1 MKHFSLLNLFLVFAL
16 LLGALP
22 AQAQGKRIST
32 IRVIIAGPACSETS
46 PLNSSDFPKF
56 DIYFSNSPE
65 LLNDSI
71 YVAKALDWSREPQL
85 SNGKIGK
92 YQLRYNT
99 PKRGYYRNDE
109 NDDYGVWAYDFMVSV
124 SGSIR
129 DLNLN
134 FGDRLYYRF
143 YSPQFIN
150 PIKGSVVL
158 EDTEDSYPTV
168 RIDDLLRCKC
178 VKFTPPV
185 DLDGKAI
192 DAFFAPNRN
201 TAISDWLRSSVN
213 IVEFSQYSN
222 SNGYLLFAQP
232 GTKIEYAIEPQ
243 GRPELAMR
251 TGDFIVGNSE
261 IQTIETDYRNAVKC
275 HLYVN
280 DSKGKRCNVT
290 NAQSIGT
297 FYYELYPGTCFR
309 GYGCFN
315 RNVGKPG
322 DLDNG
327 TICMYAF
334 PGKLGY
340 QLWYPTV
347 ETDDPDFVMP
357 YNTSTNYLMAKLYVA
372 ENVKEQNLV
381 MGESKPL
388 KVTTTLKNAAK
399 YVGQITPTFRALYL
413 SPYSYNTDPTFY
425 ETVTNRLV
433 ESKTVGND
441 LVLTSLVNNVEGK
454 AVQKVDLNFK
464 YPQYYNEQKNDTIAT
479 ALACHGVNIDSHTT
493 ELQLT
498 EKNFAYNINNN
509 PLDFDKIATIRF
521 IVPCRYFKYGDS
533 LFVTNNKGLDI
544 AIQHREYCPNSSS
557 NRKLVKADTI
567 FCLLPGLEDSYAWFA
582 KKRNAS
588 RPTNEAII
596 PIEFDNNRYA
606 EIYPNLPGFSIK
618 RMWDID
624 GVQLV
629 FADNRQREFI
639 YQREFVLTV
648 APTCEGGTLH
658 NEAYFVKNTYPIE
671 EGKND
676 YEIKYRQVK
685 FNTAQ
690 PDSVSCWPGFSS
702 IYRTRLTYGVC
713 QNYYISTDTHLW
725 LAIGYP
731 SKIIYDYNVQP
742 SENDIMVYPNFNKMF
757 KVNFVY
763 NGKPLPNGK
772 ALEKDFEISY
782 KYKDE
787 KESPSVYCE
796 LSDFFYKSVPLP
808 SGQYTMSGEIG
819 VTYQDSAT
827 GDKKTIS
834 IPLNNFKFEVKDAP
848 LTVELNPVANAIDNV
863 NASPSNVTVMRRY
876 TMDGRSI
883 TMPQRGVNLLKMSD
897 GTIRKV
903 IVK

>member
-22 AQAQGKRIST
+22 AQAQVSGKPILS

-46 PLNSSDFPKF
+46 PLRQSNFPGF
-56 DIYFSNSPE
+56 DVYFSNSPE
-65 LLNDSI
+65 LLNDST
-71 YVAKALDWSREPQL
+71 YVAKALDWSSEPQL
-85 SNGKIGK
+85 SNGQIVK
-92 YQLRYNT
+92 YRASF
-99 PKRGYYRNDE
+99 PRSGYYRNDE
-109 NDDYGVWAYDFMVSV
+109 NNDYGVWAYYLTL
-124 SGSIR
+124 SIR
-129 DLNLN
+129 NLNLN
-134 FGDRLYYRF
+134 IGDRLYYRF

-158 EDTEDSYPTV
+158 EDTEDSRPIV
-168 RIDDLLRCKC
+168 RIDDLLRCKS

-185 DLDGKAI
+185 DLEGKAI
-192 DAFFAPNRN
+192 DAFFVPNRN
-201 TAISDWLRSSVN
+201 TAISDWLRRSVN

-232 GTKIEYAIEPQ
+232 GTKIEYAIEPK

-290 NAQSIGT
+290 NAQSIGS

-340 QLWYPTV
+340 QLFYPTV
-347 ETDDPDFVMP
+347 ETDDPNFVMP

-433 ESKTVGND
+433 ESKAVGND

-454 AVQKVDLNFK
+454 AAQKVDLSFE
-464 YPQYYNEQKNDTIAT
+464 YPKIYNSKNDTIAT
-479 ALACHGVNIDSHTT
+479 TLACHGVNIDRHAT

-498 EKNFAYNINNN
+498 EKNFAYDLNNN
-509 PLDFDKIATIRF
+509 PLDFDKIAKIRF
-521 IVPCRYFKYGDS
+521 IVPCRYFKNGDS

-544 AIQHREYCPNSSS
+544 AIQHRKYCGNYYTGIHTQ
-557 NRKLVKADTI
+557 LVNADTI
-567 FCLLPGLEDSYAWFA
+567 VCLLPGLEDSYAWFA
-582 KKRNAS
+582 KAQNAS
-588 RPTNEAII
+588 RPTNEATI
-596 PIEFDNNRYA
+596 PIAFDNNRNA

-624 GVQLV
+624 GVQLA
-629 FADNRQREFI
+629 FADNSLNEFI
-639 YQREFVLTV
+639 YNRACILTV
-648 APTCEGGTLH
+648 APTCEGGS
-658 NEAYFVKNTYPIE
+658 EEKQAYFVNNTYSIE

-676 YEIKYRQVK
+676 YEIKYRQLK

-690 PDSVSCWPGFSS
+690 PDSVYCLPGSYALLS
-702 IYRTRLTYGVC
+702 TQLTYGEC
-713 QNYYISTDTHLW
+713 QKYYISTDSHLW
-725 LAIGYP
+725 VGVGYP
-731 SKIIYDYNVQP
+731 SKVIYDYNVQP

-787 KESPSVYCE
+787 KESPSVYCD

-819 VTYQDSAT
+819 VTYQDSTT
-827 GDKKTIS
+827 GDKKTIN

-848 LTVELNPVANAIDNV
+848 VTVELNPVANAIDNV
-863 NASPSNVTVMRRY
+863 NASPSNVTVVRRY

-883 TMPQRGVNLLKMSD
+883 TMPQRGVNLLQMSD

>member
-22 AQAQGKRIST
+22 AQAQVSGKPIYS
-32 IRVIIAGPACSETS
+32 IHVIIAGPACSETS
-46 PLNSSDFPKF
+46 PLNSSDFPRPN
-56 DIYFSNSPE
+56 IYFSNSPE

-71 YVAKALDWSREPQL
+71 YVANALDWSSEPQL
-85 SNGKIGK
+85 SNGKVVK
-92 YQLRYNT
+92 CQLWNSPR
-99 PKRGYYRNDE
+99 PGYYRNDE
-109 NDDYGVWAYDFMVSV
+109 NDDYGVWAYDFWP
-124 SGSIR
+124 SIR
-129 DLNLN
+129 DLRLTE
-134 FGDRLYYRF
+134 GDRLYYRF
-143 YSPQFIN
+143 YSPQFIK

-158 EDTEDSYPTV
+158 IEDTEDSYSTV

-201 TAISDWLRSSVN
+201 TAISDWLRRSVN

-290 NAQSIGT
+290 NAQSIGS

-399 YVGQITPTFRALYL
+399 YVGQITPSFRALYL
-413 SPYSYNTDPTFY
+413 WPYSSNTDPTVY
-425 ETVTNRLV
+425 ERVTNRLV
-433 ESKTVGND
+433 ESKAVGND

-454 AVQKVDLNFK
+454 AAQKVDLSFE
-464 YPQYYNEQKNDTIAT
+464 YPKIYNSKNDTVAT
-479 ALACHGVNIDSHTT
+479 TLACHGVNIDSHAT

-498 EKNFAYNINNN
+498 EKNFAY
-509 PLDFDKIATIRF
+509 D
-521 IVPCRYFKYGDS
+521 
-533 LFVTNNKGLDI
+533 
-544 AIQHREYCPNSSS
+544 
-557 NRKLVKADTI
+557 
-567 FCLLPGLEDSYAWFA
+567 
-582 KKRNAS
+582 
-588 RPTNEAII
+588 
-596 PIEFDNNRYA
+596 
-606 EIYPNLPGFSIK
+606 
-618 RMWDID
+618 
-624 GVQLV
+624 
-629 FADNRQREFI
+629 
-639 YQREFVLTV
+639 LT
-648 APTCEGGTLH
+648 
-658 NEAYFVKNTYPIE
+658 
-671 EGKND
+671 
-676 YEIKYRQVK
+676 QVSH
-685 FNTAQ
+685 
-690 PDSVSCWPGFSS
+690 P
-702 IYRTRLTYGVC
+702 
-713 QNYYISTDTHLW
+713 
-725 LAIGYP
+725 
-731 SKIIYDYNVQP
+731 
-742 SENDIMVYPNFNKMF
+742 
-757 KVNFVY
+757 
-763 NGKPLPNGK
+763 
-772 ALEKDFEISY
+772 
-782 KYKDE
+782 
-787 KESPSVYCE
+787 
-796 LSDFFYKSVPLP
+796 
-808 SGQYTMSGEIG
+808 
-819 VTYQDSAT
+819 
-827 GDKKTIS
+827 
-834 IPLNNFKFEVKDAP
+834 
-848 LTVELNPVANAIDNV
+848 
-863 NASPSNVTVMRRY
+863 
-876 TMDGRSI
+876 
-883 TMPQRGVNLLKMSD
+883 
-897 GTIRKV
+897 
-903 IVK
+903 

>member
-22 AQAQGKRIST
+22 AQAQGKSFRGT
-32 IRVIIAGPACSETS
+32 IRVIIAGPAYSETS
-46 PLNSSDFPKF
+46 PLYSSDFPKPN
-56 DIYFSNSPE
+56 IYFSNSPE

-71 YVAKALDWSREPQL
+71 YVAKALNWSCDPQL
-85 SNGKIGK
+85 SNGKVVK
-92 YQLRYNT
+92 CQLWNSPR
-99 PKRGYYRNDE
+99 PGYYRNDE
-109 NDDYGVWAYDFMVSV
+109 NDDYGVWAYDFRP
-124 SGSIR
+124 SIR

-134 FGDRLYYRF
+134 IGDRLYYRF

-201 TAISDWLRSSVN
+201 TAISDWLRRSVN

-232 GTKIEYAIEPQ
+232 GTKIEYAIEPKD
-243 GRPELAMR
+243 RPELAMR

-290 NAQSIGT
+290 NAQSIGS

-357 YNTSTNYLMAKLYVA
+357 YNTSTNYLMTKLYVA

-413 SPYSYNTDPTFY
+413 WPYSGNTDPTFY

-464 YPQYYNEQKNDTIAT
+464 YPQYYNEQKNDTVAT
-479 ALACHGVNIDSHTT
+479 ALACHGVNIDSHAT

-498 EKNFAYNINNN
+498 EKNFAYDLNNN
-509 PLDFDKIATIRF
+509 PLDFDKIAKIRF
-521 IVPCRYFKYGDS
+521 IVPCRYFKNGDS

-544 AIQHREYCPNSSS
+544 AIQHRKYCGNYSTGIHTQ
-557 NRKLVKADTI
+557 LVNADTI
-567 FCLLPGLEDSYAWFA
+567 VCLLPGLEDSYAWFA
-582 KKRNAS
+582 KAQNAS
-588 RPTNEAII
+588 RPTNEATI
-596 PIEFDNNRYA
+596 PIAFDNNRNA

-624 GVQLV
+624 GVQLA
-629 FADNRQREFI
+629 FADNSLEGFI

-702 IYRTRLTYGVC
+702 IYSTRLTYGVC

-731 SKIIYDYNVQP
+731 SKVIYDYNVQP

-819 VTYQDSAT
+819 VTYQDSTT
-827 GDKKTIS
+827 GDKKTIN
-834 IPLNNFKFEVKDAP
+834 IPLNNFKFEVKEAP

-863 NASPSNVTVMRRY
+863 NASPSNATVVRRY

-883 TMPQRGVNLLKMSD
+883 SMPQRGVNLLKMSD
-897 GTIRKV
+897 GIIRKV

>member
-22 AQAQGKRIST
+22 AQAQGKFFGT

-46 PLNSSDFPKF
+46 PLKSSDFPEF
-56 DIYFSNSPE
+56 NIYFSNSPE

-71 YVAKALDWSREPQL
+71 YVAKGRDWSSEPQL
-85 SNGKIGK
+85 NNGKVVK
-92 YQLRYNT
+92 SSSSFPRS
-99 PKRGYYRNDE
+99 GYYRNDE
-109 NDDYGVWAYDFMVSV
+109 NDDYGVWAY
-124 SGSIR
+124 GTTLPIR

-158 EDTEDSYPTV
+158 EDSEYSYPTV

-178 VKFTPPV
+178 VKFTHPV
-185 DLDGKAI
+185 DPEGKAVR
-192 DAFFAPNRN
+192 AYLAPNRN
-201 TAISDWLRSSVN
+201 TARSSTYYSVN
-213 IVEFSQYSN
+213 MVKLFNNYN
-222 SNGYLLFAQP
+222 PNGAILFAQP
-232 GTKIEYAIEPQ
+232 GTKIEYAIEPLS
-243 GRPELAMR
+243 RPELAMR

-261 IQTIETDYRNAVKC
+261 IQTIETDYRKAVKC

-280 DSKGKRCNVT
+280 DSKGKRCNVMS
-290 NAQSIGT
+290 AQSIGS
-297 FYYELYPGTCFR
+297 FYYESYPGTCAK
-309 GYGCFN
+309 GYGCLN
-315 RNVGKPG
+315 MNTGNPG

-340 QLWYPTV
+340 QLQNPTV

-357 YNTSTNYLMAKLYVA
+357 YNSSTGFLMTKLYVA

-388 KVTTTLKNAAK
+388 KVTITLKNAAK
-399 YVGQITPTFRALYL
+399 YAGQITTTFRALYL

-479 ALACHGVNIDSHTT
+479 ALACHGVNIDNHAT
-493 ELQLT
+493 ELKLT
-498 EKNFAYNINNN
+498 EKNFAYDLNNN

-544 AIQHREYCPNSSS
+544 TIQHREYCPNSSS

-567 FCLLPGLEDSYAWFA
+567 VCLLPGLEDSYAWFA

-618 RMWDID
+618 RMLDID

-648 APTCEGGTLH
+648 APTCEGGT
-658 NEAYFVKNTYPIE
+658 EEKQAYIVKNIYPIE

-676 YEIKYRQVK
+676 YGIKYRQLK

-690 PDSVSCWPGFSS
+690 PDSVYCYPGYISFNSH
-702 IYRTRLTYGVC
+702 LTYGAC
-713 QNYYISTDTHLW
+713 QKYYISTDSHLW
-725 LAIGYP
+725 FGVGYP

-763 NGKPLPNGK
+763 NGEPLPDGE
-772 ALEKDFEISY
+772 LIEKDFEISY

-787 KESPSVYCE
+787 KESPSVWCK
-796 LSDFFYKSVPLP
+796 LSDLLYESVPLA

-819 VTYQDSAT
+819 VTYQDSTT
-827 GDKKTIS
+827 GDKKTIN
-834 IPLNNFKFEVKDAP
+834 IPLNNLKFEVKDAP

-863 NASPSNVTVMRRY
+863 NASPSNVTVVRRY

-883 TMPQRGVNLLKMSD
+883 SVPQRGVNLLQMSD

>member
-22 AQAQGKRIST
+22 AQAQGKSFRGT
-32 IRVIIAGPACSETS
+32 IRVIIAGPAYSETS
-46 PLNSSDFPKF
+46 PLYSSDFPKPN
-56 DIYFSNSPE
+56 IYFSNSPE

-71 YVAKALDWSREPQL
+71 YVAKALNWSSDPQL
-85 SNGKIGK
+85 SNGKVVK
-92 YQLRYNT
+92 CQLWNSPR
-99 PKRGYYRNDE
+99 PGYYRNDE
-109 NDDYGVWAYDFMVSV
+109 NDDYGVWAYDFRP
-124 SGSIR
+124 SIR

-134 FGDRLYYRF
+134 IGDRLYYRF

-201 TAISDWLRSSVN
+201 TAISDWLRRSVN

-232 GTKIEYAIEPQ
+232 GTKIEYAIEPKD
-243 GRPELAMR
+243 RPELAMR

-290 NAQSIGT
+290 NAQSIGS

-357 YNTSTNYLMAKLYVA
+357 YNTSTNYLMTKLYVA

-413 SPYSYNTDPTFY
+413 WPYSGNTDPTFY

-464 YPQYYNEQKNDTIAT
+464 YPQYYNEQKNDTVAT
-479 ALACHGVNIDSHTT
+479 ALACHGVNIDSHAT

-498 EKNFAYNINNN
+498 EKNFAYDLNNN
-509 PLDFDKIATIRF
+509 PLDFDKIAKIRF
-521 IVPCRYFKYGDS
+521 IVPCRYFKNGDS

-544 AIQHREYCPNSSS
+544 AIQHRKYCGNYSTGIHTQ
-557 NRKLVKADTI
+557 LVNADTI
-567 FCLLPGLEDSYAWFA
+567 VCLLPGLEDSYAWFA
-582 KKRNAS
+582 KAQNAS
-588 RPTNEAII
+588 RPTNEATI
-596 PIEFDNNRYA
+596 PIAFDNNRNA

-624 GVQLV
+624 GVQLA
-629 FADNRQREFI
+629 FADNSLEGFI

-702 IYRTRLTYGVC
+702 IYSTRLTYGVC

-731 SKIIYDYNVQP
+731 SKVIYDYNVQP

-819 VTYQDSAT
+819 VTYQDSTT
-827 GDKKTIS
+827 GDKKTIN
-834 IPLNNFKFEVKDAP
+834 IPLNNFKFEVKEAP

-863 NASPSNVTVMRRY
+863 NASPSNATVVRRY

-883 TMPQRGVNLLKMSD
+883 SMPQRGVNLLKMSD
-897 GTIRKV
+897 GIIRKV

>member
-22 AQAQGKRIST
+22 AQAQGKHIPN
-32 IRVIIAGPACSETS
+32 IHVIIAGPAYSKTYS
-46 PLNSSDFPKF
+46 LKWSDFPRF
-56 DIYFSNSPE
+56 DVYFSNSPD

-71 YVAKALDWSREPQL
+71 YVAKGRDWSNEPQL
-85 SNGKIGK
+85 SNGQVVK
-92 YQLRYNT
+92 YRANFPRT
-99 PKRGYYRNDE
+99 GFYRKDE
-109 NDDYGVWAYDFMVSV
+109 NDKYGVWAYSFET
-124 SGSIR
+124 SISTLH
-129 DLNLN
+129 LNE
-134 FGDRLYYRF
+134 GDRLYYRF
-143 YSPQFIN
+143 YSPNFIN

-158 EDTEDSYPTV
+158 KDSEDSYSSV

-185 DLDGKAI
+185 DLDGKVVKAYL
-192 DAFFAPNRN
+192 APNRN
-201 TAISDWLRSSVN
+201 TARSSSIDYSVN
-213 IVEFSQYSN
+213 MVELFNDYN
-222 SNGYLLFAQP
+222 PNGAILFAQP
-232 GTKIEYAIEPQ
+232 GTKIEYAIEPK

-251 TGDFIVGNSE
+251 TGDYFVGNSE

-280 DSKGKRCNVT
+280 DSKGKRCNMT
-290 NAQSIGT
+290 SAQSIGS
-297 FYYELYPGTCFR
+297 FYYESYPGTCAK
-309 GYGCFN
+309 GYGCLN
-315 RNVGKPG
+315 RNVGRPG

-340 QLWYPTV
+340 QLQNPTV

-357 YNTSTNYLMAKLYVA
+357 YNTSTNYLMTKLYVA
-372 ENVKEQNLV
+372 ENVKEQDLV

-413 SPYSYNTDPTFY
+413 WPYSYNTDPTFY

-479 ALACHGVNIDSHTT
+479 ALACHGVNIDNHAT

-567 FCLLPGLEDSYAWFA
+567 VCLLPGLEDSYAWFA

-702 IYRTRLTYGVC
+702 IYSTRLTYGVC

-731 SKIIYDYNVQP
+731 SKVIYDYNVQP

-819 VTYQDSAT
+819 VTYQDSTT
-827 GDKKTIS
+827 GDKKTIN

-848 LTVELNPVANAIDNV
+848 VTVELNPVANAIDNV
-863 NASPSNVTVMRRY
+863 NASPSNVTVVRRY

>member
-22 AQAQGKRIST
+22 AQAQGKSFRGT
-32 IRVIIAGPACSETS
+32 IRVIIAGPAYSETS
-46 PLNSSDFPKF
+46 PLYSSDFPKPN
-56 DIYFSNSPE
+56 IYFSNSPE

-71 YVAKALDWSREPQL
+71 YVAKTLNWSSAPQL
-85 SNGKIGK
+85 SNGKVVK
-92 YQLRYNT
+92 CQLWNSPR
-99 PKRGYYRNDE
+99 PGYYRNDE
-109 NDDYGVWAYDFMVSV
+109 NDDYGVWAYDFRP
-124 SGSIR
+124 SIR

-134 FGDRLYYRF
+134 IGDRLYYRF

-201 TAISDWLRSSVN
+201 TAISDWLRRPVN

-232 GTKIEYAIEPQ
+232 GTKIEYAIEPKD
-243 GRPELAMR
+243 RPELAMR

-290 NAQSIGT
+290 NAQSIGS

-413 SPYSYNTDPTFY
+413 WPYSDNTDPTFY

-454 AVQKVDLNFK
+454 ATQKVDLYFR
-464 YPQYYNEQKNDTIAT
+464 YPQYYDDQKNDTIAT
-479 ALACHGVNIDSHTT
+479 TLACHGVNIDNHAT

-498 EKNFAYNINNN
+498 EKNFAYDLNNN

-544 AIQHREYCPNSSS
+544 AIQHRDFCPNSSS

-567 FCLLPGLEDSYAWFA
+567 VCLLPGLEDSYAWFA
-582 KKRNAS
+582 KERNAS

-606 EIYPNLPGFSIK
+606 EIYPNVPGFSIK
-618 RMWDID
+618 RMLDID

-629 FADNRQREFI
+629 FADNSLEGFI

-702 IYRTRLTYGVC
+702 IYSTRLTYGVC
-713 QNYYISTDTHLW
+713 QKYYISTDTHLW

-731 SKIIYDYNVQP
+731 SKVIYDYNVQP

-819 VTYQDSAT
+819 VTYQDSTT
-827 GDKKTIS
+827 GDKKTIN

-883 TMPQRGVNLLKMSD
+883 TMPQRGVNLLQMSD

>member
-22 AQAQGKRIST
+22 AKTKAQGKSFRGT

-46 PLNSSDFPKF
+46 PLSSFDFPKLN
-56 DIYFSNSPE
+56 IYFSNSPE

-71 YVAKALDWSREPQL
+71 YVAKALDWSSEPQL
-85 SNGKIGK
+85 SNGKVVK
-92 YQLRYNT
+92 CQLWNS
-99 PKRGYYRNDE
+99 PQWGYYRNDE
-109 NDDYGVWAYDFMVSV
+109 NDDYGVWAYDFRP
-124 SGSIR
+124 SIR
-129 DLNLN
+129 DLSLN
-134 FGDRLYYRF
+134 VGDRLYYRF
-143 YSPQFIN
+143 YSPHFIN

-158 EDTEDSYPTV
+158 EDTEDPYPTV

-185 DLDGKAI
+185 DIDGKAI

-201 TAISDWLRSSVN
+201 TAISDWLRRSVN
-213 IVEFSQYSN
+213 IVEFSQNSN

-232 GTKIEYAIEPQ
+232 GTKIEYAIEPKD
-243 GRPELAMR
+243 RPELAMR

-290 NAQSIGT
+290 NARSIGS

-357 YNTSTNYLMAKLYVA
+357 YNTSTNYLMTKLYVA

-399 YVGQITPTFRALYL
+399 YVGQITSTFRALYL
-413 SPYSYNTDPTFY
+413 WPYSNNTDPTFY
-425 ETVTNRLV
+425 ETVTNRVV
-433 ESKTVGND
+433 ESKAVGND

-454 AVQKVDLNFK
+454 AAQKVDLSFE
-464 YPQYYNEQKNDTIAT
+464 YPKIYNSKNDTVAT
-479 ALACHGVNIDSHTT
+479 TLACHGVNIDSHAT

-498 EKNFAYNINNN
+498 EKNFAYDLNNN

-521 IVPCRYFKYGDS
+521 IVPCRYFKNGDS

-544 AIQHREYCPNSSS
+544 AIQHRKYCGNYSTGIHTQ
-557 NRKLVKADTI
+557 LVNADTI
-567 FCLLPGLEDSYAWFA
+567 VCLLPGLEDSYAWFA
-582 KKRNAS
+582 KAQNAS
-588 RPTNEAII
+588 RPTNEATI
-596 PIEFDNNRYA
+596 PIAFDNNRNA

-624 GVQLV
+624 GVQLA
-629 FADNRQREFI
+629 FADNSLNEFI
-639 YQREFVLTV
+639 YNRACILTV
-648 APTCEGGTLH
+648 APTCEGGS
-658 NEAYFVKNTYPIE
+658 EEKQAYFVNNTYPIE

-676 YEIKYRQVK
+676 YEIKYRQLK
-685 FNTAQ
+685 FSTAQ
-690 PDSVSCWPGFSS
+690 PDSVYCLPGSYALLS
-702 IYRTRLTYGVC
+702 TQLTYGEC
-713 QNYYISTDTHLW
+713 QKYYISTDSHLW
-725 LAIGYP
+725 VGVGYP
-731 SKIIYDYNVQP
+731 SKVIYDYNVQP
-742 SENDIMVYPNFNKMF
+742 SENDIMVYPNLNKMF

-763 NGKPLPNGK
+763 NGEPLPDGE
-772 ALEKDFEISY
+772 LIEKDFEISY

-796 LSDFFYKSVPLP
+796 LSDFFYKSVPLA

-819 VTYQDSAT
+819 VTYQDSTT
-827 GDKKTIS
+827 GDKKTIN
-834 IPLNNFKFEVKDAP
+834 IPLNNLKFEVKDAP

-883 TMPQRGVNLLKMSD
+883 SMPQRGVNLLQMSD

>member
-1 MKHFSLLNLFLVFAL
+1 MNLKLFNNYNPN
-16 LLGALP
+16 GA
-22 AQAQGKRIST
+22 I
-32 IRVIIAGPACSETS
+32 
-46 PLNSSDFPKF
+46 
-56 DIYFSNSPE
+56 
-65 LLNDSI
+65 
-71 YVAKALDWSREPQL
+71 
-85 SNGKIGK
+85 
-92 YQLRYNT
+92 
-99 PKRGYYRNDE
+99 
-109 NDDYGVWAYDFMVSV
+109 
-124 SGSIR
+124 
-129 DLNLN
+129 
-134 FGDRLYYRF
+134 
-143 YSPQFIN
+143 
-150 PIKGSVVL
+150 
-158 EDTEDSYPTV
+158 
-168 RIDDLLRCKC
+168 
-178 VKFTPPV
+178 
-185 DLDGKAI
+185 
-192 DAFFAPNRN
+192 
-201 TAISDWLRSSVN
+201 
-213 IVEFSQYSN
+213 
-222 SNGYLLFAQP
+222 LFAQP
-232 GTKIEYAIEPQ
+232 GTKIEYAIEPLS
-243 GRPELAMR
+243 RPELAMR

-261 IQTIETDYRNAVKC
+261 IQTIETDYRKAVKC

-280 DSKGKRCNVT
+280 DSKGKRCNVMS
-290 NAQSIGT
+290 AQSIGS
-297 FYYELYPGTCFR
+297 FYYESYPGTCAK
-309 GYGCFN
+309 GYGCLN
-315 RNVGKPG
+315 MNTGNPG

-340 QLWYPTV
+340 QLQNPTV

-357 YNTSTNYLMAKLYVA
+357 YNSSTGFLMTKLYVA

-388 KVTTTLKNAAK
+388 KVTITLKNAAK
-399 YVGQITPTFRALYL
+399 YAGQITTTFRALYL

-479 ALACHGVNIDSHTT
+479 ALACHGVNIDNHAT
-493 ELQLT
+493 ELKLT
-498 EKNFAYNINNN
+498 EKNFAYDLNNN

-567 FCLLPGLEDSYAWFA
+567 VCLLPGLEDSYAWFA

-618 RMWDID
+618 RMLDID

-648 APTCEGGTLH
+648 APTCEGGT
-658 NEAYFVKNTYPIE
+658 EEKQAYIVKNIYPIE

-676 YEIKYRQVK
+676 YGIKYRQLK

-690 PDSVSCWPGFSS
+690 PDSVYCYPGYISFNSH
-702 IYRTRLTYGVC
+702 LTYGAC
-713 QNYYISTDTHLW
+713 QKYYISTDSHLW
-725 LAIGYP
+725 FGVGYP

-763 NGKPLPNGK
+763 NGEPLPDGE
-772 ALEKDFEISY
+772 LIEKDFEISY

-787 KESPSVYCE
+787 KESPSVWCK
-796 LSDFFYKSVPLP
+796 LSDLLYESVPLA

-819 VTYQDSAT
+819 VTYQDSTT
-827 GDKKTIS
+827 GDKKTIN
-834 IPLNNFKFEVKDAP
+834 IPLNNLKFEVKDAP

-863 NASPSNVTVMRRY
+863 NASPSNVTVVRRY

-883 TMPQRGVNLLKMSD
+883 SVPQRGVNLLQMSD

>member
-1 MKHFSLLNLFLVFAL
+1 MDICCSHN
-16 LLGALP
+16 
-22 AQAQGKRIST
+22 QAQ
-32 IRVIIAGPACSETS
+32 
-46 PLNSSDFPKF
+46 
-56 DIYFSNSPE
+56 
-65 LLNDSI
+65 
-71 YVAKALDWSREPQL
+71 
-85 SNGKIGK
+85 
-92 YQLRYNT
+92 
-99 PKRGYYRNDE
+99 
-109 NDDYGVWAYDFMVSV
+109 
-124 SGSIR
+124 
-129 DLNLN
+129 
-134 FGDRLYYRF
+134 
-143 YSPQFIN
+143 
-150 PIKGSVVL
+150 
-158 EDTEDSYPTV
+158 
-168 RIDDLLRCKC
+168 
-178 VKFTPPV
+178 
-185 DLDGKAI
+185 
-192 DAFFAPNRN
+192 
-201 TAISDWLRSSVN
+201 
-213 IVEFSQYSN
+213 
-222 SNGYLLFAQP
+222 
-232 GTKIEYAIEPQ
+232 KIEYAIEPQ

-334 PGKLGY
+334 PGNLGY

-399 YVGQITPTFRALYL
+399 YAGQITTTFRALYL
-413 SPYSYNTDPTFY
+413 SPYSFNTDPTFY

-454 AVQKVDLNFK
+454 ATQKVDLCFK
-464 YPQYYNEQKNDTIAT
+464 YPQYYDDQKNDTIAT
-479 ALACHGVNIDSHTT
+479 TLACHGVNIDSHTT

-521 IVPCRYFKYGDS
+521 IVPCRYFKNGDS

-658 NEAYFVKNTYPIE
+658 NEAYFVNNTYPIE

-690 PDSVSCWPGFSS
+690 PDSVYYWSGFSS
-702 IYRTRLTYGVC
+702 FYSTRLTYGVC
-713 QNYYISTDTHLW
+713 QKYYISTDSNLW
-725 LAIGYP
+725 FSVGYP
-731 SKIIYDYNVQP
+731 SKVIYGYYVQP
-742 SENDIMVYPNFNKMF
+742 SENNIMVYPNFNKMF

-763 NGKPLPNGK
+763 NGEPLPDGE
-772 ALEKDFEISY
+772 LIEKYFEISY

-787 KESPSVYCE
+787 KESPSVNCK

-819 VTYQDSAT
+819 VTYQDSTT
-827 GDKKTIS
+827 GDKKTIN
-834 IPLNNFKFEVKDAP
+834 IPLNNLKFEVKDAP
-848 LTVELNPVANAIDNV
+848 VIVELNPIANAIDNV

>member
-22 AQAQGKRIST
+22 AQAQGKHIPN
-32 IRVIIAGPACSETS
+32 IHVIIAGPAYSKTYS
-46 PLNSSDFPKF
+46 LKWSDFPRF
-56 DIYFSNSPE
+56 DVYFSNSPD

-71 YVAKALDWSREPQL
+71 YVAKGRDWSNEPQL
-85 SNGKIGK
+85 SNGQVVK
-92 YQLRYNT
+92 YRANFPRT
-99 PKRGYYRNDE
+99 GFYRKDE
-109 NDDYGVWAYDFMVSV
+109 NDKYGVWAYSFET
-124 SGSIR
+124 SISTLH
-129 DLNLN
+129 LNE
-134 FGDRLYYRF
+134 GDRLYYRF
-143 YSPQFIN
+143 YSPNFIN

-158 EDTEDSYPTV
+158 KDSEDSYSSV

-185 DLDGKAI
+185 DLDGKVVKAYL
-192 DAFFAPNRN
+192 APNRN
-201 TAISDWLRSSVN
+201 TARSSSIDYSVN
-213 IVEFSQYSN
+213 MVELFNDYN
-222 SNGYLLFAQP
+222 PNGAILFAQP
-232 GTKIEYAIEPQ
+232 GTKIEYAIEPK

-251 TGDFIVGNSE
+251 TGDYFVGNSE

-275 HLYVN
+275 RLYIN
-280 DSKGKRCNVT
+280 DSKGKRCNVPH
-290 NAQSIGT
+290 AQSIGS
-297 FYYELYPGTCFR
+297 FYYESYPGTCTK
-309 GYGCFN
+309 GYGCLN
-315 RNVGKPG
+315 RNIGEPKKF
-322 DLDNG
+322 DNG

-340 QLWYPTV
+340 QLQNPTV

-357 YNTSTNYLMAKLYVA
+357 YNSSTGFLMTKLYVA

-388 KVTTTLKNAAK
+388 KVTITLKNAAK
-399 YVGQITPTFRALYL
+399 YAGQITTTFRALYL

-433 ESKTVGND
+433 ENKTVGND

-454 AVQKVDLNFK
+454 AVQKVDLNFN

-479 ALACHGVNIDSHTT
+479 ALACHGVNIDNHAT

-498 EKNFAYNINNN
+498 EKNFAYDLNNN

-521 IVPCRYFKYGDS
+521 IVPCRYFKNGNS

-544 AIQHREYCPNSSS
+544 AIQHRDYCN
-557 NRKLVKADTI
+557 NNYTGKLTQLVNADTI
-567 FCLLPGLEDSYAWFA
+567 VCLLPGLEDSYAWFA

-629 FADNRQREFI
+629 FADNRQEGFI
-639 YQREFVLTV
+639 YQRECILTE
-648 APTCEGGTLH
+648 APTCEGGT
-658 NEAYFVKNTYPIE
+658 EEKQAYIVKNIYPIE

-676 YEIKYRQVK
+676 YEIKYRQLK

-690 PDSVSCWPGFSS
+690 PDSVYCYPGYISFNSH
-702 IYRTRLTYGVC
+702 LTYGAC
-713 QNYYISTDTHLW
+713 QKYYISTDSHLW
-725 LAIGYP
+725 FGVGYP

-742 SENDIMVYPNFNKMF
+742 SENDIMVYPNLNKMF

-763 NGKPLPNGK
+763 NGEPLPDGE
-772 ALEKDFEISY
+772 LIEKDFEISY

-787 KESPSVYCE
+787 KESPSVWCK
-796 LSDFFYKSVPLP
+796 LSDLLYESVPLA

-819 VTYQDSAT
+819 VTYQDSTT
-827 GDKKTIS
+827 GDKKTIN

-863 NASPSNVTVMRRY
+863 NASPSNVTVVRRY

-883 TMPQRGVNLLKMSD
+883 SMPQRGVNLLKMSD

>member
-22 AQAQGKRIST
+22 AQAQGKHIPN
-32 IRVIIAGPACSETS
+32 IHVIIAGPAYSKTYS
-46 PLNSSDFPKF
+46 LKWSDFPRF
-56 DIYFSNSPE
+56 DVYFSNSPD

-71 YVAKALDWSREPQL
+71 YVAKGRDWSNEPQL
-85 SNGKIGK
+85 SNGQVVK
-92 YQLRYNT
+92 YRANFPRT
-99 PKRGYYRNDE
+99 GFYREDE
-109 NDDYGVWAYDFMVSV
+109 NDKYGVWAYSFET
-124 SGSIR
+124 SISTLH
-129 DLNLN
+129 LNE
-134 FGDRLYYRF
+134 GDRLYYRF
-143 YSPQFIN
+143 YSPNFIN

-158 EDTEDSYPTV
+158 KDSEDSYSSV

-185 DLDGKAI
+185 DLDGKVVKAYL
-192 DAFFAPNRN
+192 APNRN
-201 TAISDWLRSSVN
+201 TARSSSIDYSVN
-213 IVEFSQYSN
+213 MVELFNDYN
-222 SNGYLLFAQP
+222 PNGAILFAQP
-232 GTKIEYAIEPQ
+232 GTKIEYAIEPK

-251 TGDFIVGNSE
+251 TGDYFVGNSE

-275 HLYVN
+275 RLYIN
-280 DSKGKRCNVT
+280 DSKGKRCNVPH
-290 NAQSIGT
+290 AQSIGS
-297 FYYELYPGTCFR
+297 FYYESYPGTCTK
-309 GYGCFN
+309 GYGCLN
-315 RNVGKPG
+315 RNIGEPKKF
-322 DLDNG
+322 DNG

-340 QLWYPTV
+340 QLQNPTV
-347 ETDDPDFVMP
+347 ETDDPDFVMS
-357 YNTSTNYLMAKLYVA
+357 YNSSTGFLMAKLYVA

-388 KVTTTLKNAAK
+388 KVTITLKNAAK
-399 YVGQITPTFRALYL
+399 YAGQITTTFRALYL

-454 AVQKVDLNFK
+454 AVQKVDLYFK

-479 ALACHGVNIDSHTT
+479 ALSCHGVNIDSHAT

-498 EKNFAYNINNN
+498 EKNFAYDLNNN

-521 IVPCRYFKYGDS
+521 IVPCRYFVNGNS
-533 LFVTNNKGLDI
+533 LVLTNNKELEI
-544 AIQHREYCPNSSS
+544 AIKHRDYCN
-557 NRKLVKADTI
+557 NYYTGKLTQLVNADTI
-567 FCLLPGLEDSYAWFA
+567 VCLLPGLEDSYAWFA

-618 RMWDID
+618 RIWDID

-629 FADNRQREFI
+629 FADNRQEEFI
-639 YQREFVLTV
+639 YQRECILTV
-648 APTCEGGTLH
+648 APTCEGGT
-658 NEAYFVKNTYPIE
+658 EEKQAYIVKNIYPIE

-676 YEIKYRQVK
+676 YEIKYRQLK

-690 PDSVSCWPGFSS
+690 PDSVYCYPGYISFNSH
-702 IYRTRLTYGVC
+702 LTYGAC
-713 QNYYISTDTHLW
+713 QKYYISTDSHLW
-725 LAIGYP
+725 FGVGYP

-742 SENDIMVYPNFNKMF
+742 SENDIMVYPNLNKMF

-763 NGKPLPNGK
+763 NGEPLPDGE
-772 ALEKDFEISY
+772 LIEKDFEISY

-787 KESPSVYCE
+787 KESPSVWCK
-796 LSDFFYKSVPLP
+796 LSDLLYESVPLA

-819 VTYQDSAT
+819 VTYQDSTT
-827 GDKKTIS
+827 GDKKTIN

-863 NASPSNVTVMRRY
+863 NASPSNVTVVRRY

-883 TMPQRGVNLLKMSD
+883 SMPQRGVNLLKMSD

>member
-22 AQAQGKRIST
+22 AKTKAQGKFFRGT

-46 PLNSSDFPKF
+46 PLKSSDFPKF
-56 DIYFSNSPE
+56 NIYFSNSPE
-65 LLNDSI
+65 LFNDSI
-71 YVAKALDWSREPQL
+71 YVAKALDWSSEPQL
-85 SNGKIGK
+85 NNGKVVK
-92 YQLRYNT
+92 YQLWNPR
-99 PKRGYYRNDE
+99 RGYYRNDE
-109 NDDYGVWAYDFMVSV
+109 NDDYGVWAY
-124 SGSIR
+124 GTTLPIR

-158 EDTEDSYPTV
+158 EDTEDTYPTV

-178 VKFTPPV
+178 VKFTLPV

-192 DAFFAPNRN
+192 DAIFAPNRN
-201 TAISDWLRSSVN
+201 TARSNVWYSANMVKN
-213 IVEFSQYSN
+213 SNNSN
-222 SNGYLLFAQP
+222 SNGFILFAQP
-232 GTKIEYAIEPQ
+232 GTKIEYAIEPK

-251 TGDFIVGNSE
+251 TGDYIVGNSE
-261 IQTIETDYRNAVKC
+261 IQTIETDYRKAVKC

-290 NAQSIGT
+290 SAQSIGS
-297 FYYELYPGTCFR
+297 FYYESYPGTCAK
-309 GYGCFN
+309 GYGCLN
-315 RNVGKPG
+315 MNVGRHG

-327 TICMYAF
+327 TISIYAF

-340 QLWYPTV
+340 QLQNPSV

-399 YVGQITPTFRALYL
+399 YAGQITTTFRALYL

-454 AVQKVDLNFK
+454 ATQKVDLNFK

-479 ALACHGVNIDSHTT
+479 ALSCHGVNIDNHAT

-498 EKNFAYNINNN
+498 EKNFAYDLNNN

-521 IVPCRYFKYGDS
+521 IVPCRYFVNGNS
-533 LFVTNNKGLDI
+533 LVLTNNKELEI
-544 AIQHREYCPNSSS
+544 AIKHRDYCN
-557 NRKLVKADTI
+557 NYYTGKLTQLVNADTI
-567 FCLLPGLEDSYAWFA
+567 VCLLPGLEDSYAWFA

-618 RMWDID
+618 RIWDID

-629 FADNRQREFI
+629 FADNRQEEFI
-639 YQREFVLTV
+639 YQRECILTV
-648 APTCEGGTLH
+648 APTCEGGT
-658 NEAYFVKNTYPIE
+658 EEKQAYIVKNIYPIE

-676 YEIKYRQVK
+676 YEIKYRQLK

-690 PDSVSCWPGFSS
+690 PDSVYCYPGYISFNSH
-702 IYRTRLTYGVC
+702 LTYGAC
-713 QNYYISTDTHLW
+713 QKYYISTDSHLW
-725 LAIGYP
+725 FGVGYP

-742 SENDIMVYPNFNKMF
+742 SENDIMVYPNLNKMF

-763 NGKPLPNGK
+763 NGEPLPDGE
-772 ALEKDFEISY
+772 LIEKDFEISY

-787 KESPSVYCE
+787 KESPSVWCK
-796 LSDFFYKSVPLP
+796 LSDLLYESVPLA

-819 VTYQDSAT
+819 VTYQDSTT
-827 GDKKTIS
+827 GDKKTIN

-863 NASPSNVTVMRRY
+863 NASPSNVTVVRRY

-883 TMPQRGVNLLKMSD
+883 TMPQRGVNLLQMSD

>member
-22 AQAQGKRIST
+22 AQAQGKFFGT

-46 PLNSSDFPKF
+46 PLKSSDFPEF
-56 DIYFSNSPE
+56 NIYFSNSPE

-71 YVAKALDWSREPQL
+71 YVAKGRDWSSEPQL
-85 SNGKIGK
+85 NNGKVVK
-92 YQLRYNT
+92 SSSSFPRS
-99 PKRGYYRNDE
+99 GYYRNDE
-109 NDDYGVWAYDFMVSV
+109 NDDYGVWAY
-124 SGSIR
+124 GTTLPIR

-158 EDTEDSYPTV
+158 EDSEYSYPTV

-185 DLDGKAI
+185 DPEGKAVR
-192 DAFFAPNRN
+192 AYLAPNRN
-201 TAISDWLRSSVN
+201 TARSSTYYSVN
-213 IVEFSQYSN
+213 MVKLFNNYN
-222 SNGYLLFAQP
+222 PNGAILFAQP
-232 GTKIEYAIEPQ
+232 GTKIEYAIEPLS
-243 GRPELAMR
+243 RPELAMR

-261 IQTIETDYRNAVKC
+261 IQTIETDYRKAVKC

-280 DSKGKRCNVT
+280 DSKGKRCNVMS
-290 NAQSIGT
+290 AQSIGS
-297 FYYELYPGTCFR
+297 FYYESYPGTCAK
-309 GYGCFN
+309 GYGCLN
-315 RNVGKPG
+315 NNTGKPG

-340 QLWYPTV
+340 QLQNPTV

-357 YNTSTNYLMAKLYVA
+357 YNSSTGFLMTKLYVA

-388 KVTTTLKNAAK
+388 KVTITLKNAAK
-399 YVGQITPTFRALYL
+399 YVGQITTTFRALYL

-479 ALACHGVNIDSHTT
+479 ALACHGVNIDNHAT

-498 EKNFAYNINNN
+498 EKNFAYDLNNN

-567 FCLLPGLEDSYAWFA
+567 VCLLPGLEDSYAWFA

-648 APTCEGGTLH
+648 APTCEGGT
-658 NEAYFVKNTYPIE
+658 EEKQAYIVKNI
-671 EGKND
+671 
-676 YEIKYRQVK
+676 
-685 FNTAQ
+685 
-690 PDSVSCWPGFSS
+690 
-702 IYRTRLTYGVC
+702 
-713 QNYYISTDTHLW
+713 
-725 LAIGYP
+725 
-731 SKIIYDYNVQP
+731 
-742 SENDIMVYPNFNKMF
+742 
-757 KVNFVY
+757 
-763 NGKPLPNGK
+763 
-772 ALEKDFEISY
+772 
-782 KYKDE
+782 
-787 KESPSVYCE
+787 
-796 LSDFFYKSVPLP
+796 
-808 SGQYTMSGEIG
+808 
-819 VTYQDSAT
+819 
-827 GDKKTIS
+827 
-834 IPLNNFKFEVKDAP
+834 
-848 LTVELNPVANAIDNV
+848 
-863 NASPSNVTVMRRY
+863 
-876 TMDGRSI
+876 
-883 TMPQRGVNLLKMSD
+883 
-897 GTIRKV
+897 
-903 IVK
+903 

>member
-22 AQAQGKRIST
+22 AQASGRIFT
-32 IRVIIAGPACSETS
+32 YIRVIIAGPACSETS
-46 PLNSSDFPKF
+46 PLNSSDLPIF
-56 DIYFSNSPE
+56 DVYFSNSPE

-71 YVAKALDWSREPQL
+71 YVAKALDWSRDPQL
-85 SNGKIGK
+85 SNGKFVK
-92 YQLRYNT
+92 CHLWNSPR
-99 PKRGYYRNDE
+99 RGYYRNDE
-109 NDDYGVWAYDFMVSV
+109 NDDYGVWAYDFSP
-124 SGSIR
+124 SIM
-129 DLNLN
+129 DLRLTE
-134 FGDRLYYRF
+134 GDRLYYRF

-232 GTKIEYAIEPQ
+232 GTKIEYAIEPLS
-243 GRPELAMR
+243 RPELAMR

-334 PGKLGY
+334 PGNLGY

>member
-22 AQAQGKRIST
+22 AQAQGKSFRGT
-32 IRVIIAGPACSETS
+32 IRVIIAGPAYSETS
-46 PLNSSDFPKF
+46 PLYSSDFPKPN
-56 DIYFSNSPE
+56 IYFSNSPE

-71 YVAKALDWSREPQL
+71 YVAKALNWSSDPQL
-85 SNGKIGK
+85 SNGKVVK
-92 YQLRYNT
+92 CQLWNSPRL
-99 PKRGYYRNDE
+99 GYYRNDE
-109 NDDYGVWAYDFMVSV
+109 NDDYGVWAYDFRP
-124 SGSIR
+124 SIR

-134 FGDRLYYRF
+134 IGDRLYYRF

-201 TAISDWLRSSVN
+201 TAISDWLRRSVN

-232 GTKIEYAIEPQ
+232 GTKIEYAIEPKD
-243 GRPELAMR
+243 RPELAMR

-290 NAQSIGT
+290 NAQSIGS

-357 YNTSTNYLMAKLYVA
+357 YNTSTNYLMTKLYVA

-413 SPYSYNTDPTFY
+413 WPYSNNTDPTFY

-433 ESKTVGND
+433 ESKAVGND
-441 LVLTSLVNNVEGK
+441 LVVTSLVNNVQGK
-454 AVQKVDLNFK
+454 AAQKVDLCFE
-464 YPQYYNEQKNDTIAT
+464 YPQYYNKQKNDTVAT
-479 ALACHGVNIDSHTT
+479 ALACHGVNIDSHAT

-498 EKNFAYNINNN
+498 EKNFAYDLNNN
-509 PLDFDKIATIRF
+509 PLDFDKIAKIRF
-521 IVPCRYFKYGDS
+521 IVPCRYFKNGDS

-544 AIQHREYCPNSSS
+544 AIQHRKYCGNYSTGIHTQ
-557 NRKLVKADTI
+557 LVNADTI
-567 FCLLPGLEDSYAWFA
+567 VCLLPGLEDSYAWFA
-582 KKRNAS
+582 KAQNAS
-588 RPTNEAII
+588 RPTNEATI
-596 PIEFDNNRYA
+596 PIAFDNNRNA
-606 EIYPNLPGFSIK
+606 EIYPNVPGFSIK
-618 RMWDID
+618 RMLDID

-629 FADNRQREFI
+629 FADNSLEGFI

-702 IYRTRLTYGVC
+702 IYSTRLTYGVC

-731 SKIIYDYNVQP
+731 SKVIYDYNVQP

-819 VTYQDSAT
+819 VTYQDSTT
-827 GDKKTIS
+827 GDKKTIN
-834 IPLNNFKFEVKDAP
+834 IPLNNLKFEVKDAP

-863 NASPSNVTVMRRY
+863 NASPSNVTVVRRY

-883 TMPQRGVNLLKMSD
+883 SVPQRGVNLLQMSD

>member
-22 AQAQGKRIST
+22 AQASGKRIST

-46 PLNSSDFPKF
+46 PLRQSDFPGF
-56 DIYFSNSPE
+56 DVYFSNSPE

-71 YVAKALDWSREPQL
+71 YVAKALDWSSEPQL
-85 SNGKIGK
+85 SNGQIVK
-92 YQLRYNT
+92 YRASF
-99 PKRGYYRNDE
+99 PRSGYYRNDE
-109 NDDYGVWAYDFMVSV
+109 NNDYGVWAYDIRP
-124 SGSIR
+124 SIR

-143 YSPQFIN
+143 YSPYFIN

-178 VKFTPPV
+178 VKFTTPI
-185 DLDGKAI
+185 DLDGKAVK
-192 DAFFAPNRN
+192 AYLAPNRN
-201 TAISDWLRSSVN
+201 TARSSVL
-213 IVEFSQYSN
+213 YSVN
-222 SNGYLLFAQP
+222 MIEMPEYSDFEYMLFAQP
-232 GTKIEYAIEPQ
+232 GTKIEYAIEPDR
-243 GRPELAMR
+243 RPELAMR

-290 NAQSIGT
+290 RASTTGY
-297 FYYELYPGTCFR
+297 FYYESYPGTCFR
-309 GYGCFN
+309 GYGCLN
-315 RNVGKPG
+315 RNVGRPG
-322 DLDNG
+322 DLDKG

-334 PGKLGY
+334 PGKFGC
-340 QLWYPTV
+340 QLQNPTV

-357 YNTSTNYLMAKLYVA
+357 YNSSTGFLMTKLYVA

-399 YVGQITPTFRALYL
+399 YVGQITPTFSALYL
-413 SPYSYNTDPTFY
+413 WPYSNNTDPTVY

-433 ESKTVGND
+433 ESKAVGND

-454 AVQKVDLNFK
+454 AVQKVNLCFE
-464 YPQYYNEQKNDTIAT
+464 YPQYFYNEKNDTVAT

-498 EKNFAYNINNN
+498 EKNFAYDLNNN

-521 IVPCRYFKYGDS
+521 IVPCRYFENGDS

-863 NASPSNVTVMRRY
+863 NASPSNVTVVRRY

-883 TMPQRGVNLLKMSD
+883 TMPQRGVNLLQMSD

>member
-22 AQAQGKRIST
+22 AQAQGKSFRGT

-46 PLNSSDFPKF
+46 PLKSSDFPEF
-56 DIYFSNSPE
+56 NIYFSNSPE

-71 YVAKALDWSREPQL
+71 YVAKGRDWSSEPQL
-85 SNGKIGK
+85 NNGKVVK
-92 YQLRYNT
+92 SSSSFPRS
-99 PKRGYYRNDE
+99 GYYRNDE
-109 NDDYGVWAYDFMVSV
+109 NNDYGVWAYDIRP
-124 SGSIR
+124 SIR

-143 YSPQFIN
+143 YSPHFIN

-158 EDTEDSYPTV
+158 EDSEYSYPTV

-178 VKFTPPV
+178 VKFTTPI
-185 DLDGKAI
+185 DLDGKAVK
-192 DAFFAPNRN
+192 AYLAPNRN
-201 TAISDWLRSSVN
+201 TARSHVLYSVN
-213 IVEFSQYSN
+213 MIKMPEYSDF
-222 SNGYLLFAQP
+222 GYMLFAQP
-232 GTKIEYAIEPQ
+232 GTKIEYAIEPDR
-243 GRPELAMR
+243 RPELAMR

-290 NAQSIGT
+290 NAKDIGS
-297 FYYELYPGTCFR
+297 FYYESYPGTCTM
-309 GYGCFN
+309 GYGCLN
-315 RNVGKPG
+315 MNIGSPSPG

-413 SPYSYNTDPTFY
+413 WPYSGNTDPTFY

-454 AVQKVDLNFK
+454 ATQKVDLYFR
-464 YPQYYNEQKNDTIAT
+464 YPQYYDDQKNDTIAT
-479 ALACHGVNIDSHTT
+479 TLACHGVNIDNHAT

-498 EKNFAYNINNN
+498 EKNFAYDLNNN

-544 AIQHREYCPNSSS
+544 AIQHRDFCPNSSS

-567 FCLLPGLEDSYAWFA
+567 VCLLPGLEDSYAWFA
-582 KKRNAS
+582 KERNAS

-606 EIYPNLPGFSIK
+606 EIYPNVPGFSIK
-618 RMWDID
+618 RMLDID

-629 FADNRQREFI
+629 FADNSLEGFI

-702 IYRTRLTYGVC
+702 IYSTRLTYGVC
-713 QNYYISTDTHLW
+713 QKYYISTDTHLW

-731 SKIIYDYNVQP
+731 SKVIYDYNVQP

-819 VTYQDSAT
+819 VTYQDSTT
-827 GDKKTIS
+827 GDKKTIN

-883 TMPQRGVNLLKMSD
+883 TMPQRGVNLLQMSD

>member
-22 AQAQGKRIST
+22 AQAQVSGKPILS

-46 PLNSSDFPKF
+46 PLRQSDFPGF
-56 DIYFSNSPE
+56 DVYFSNSPE
-65 LLNDSI
+65 LLNDST
-71 YVAKALDWSREPQL
+71 YVAKALDWSSEPQL
-85 SNGKIGK
+85 SNGQIVK
-92 YQLRYNT
+92 YRASF
-99 PKRGYYRNDE
+99 PRSGYYRNDE
-109 NDDYGVWAYDFMVSV
+109 NNDYGVWAYYLTL
-124 SGSIR
+124 SIR
-129 DLNLN
+129 NLNLN
-134 FGDRLYYRF
+134 IGDRLYYRF

-158 EDTEDSYPTV
+158 EDTEDSRPIV

-185 DLDGKAI
+185 DLEGKAI
-192 DAFFAPNRN
+192 DAFFVPNRN
-201 TAISDWLRSSVN
+201 TAISDWLRRSVN

-232 GTKIEYAIEPQ
+232 GTKIEYAIEPK

-280 DSKGKRCNVT
+280 DLKGKRCNVT
-290 NAQSIGT
+290 NAQSIGS

-340 QLWYPTV
+340 QLFYPTV
-347 ETDDPDFVMP
+347 ETDDPNFVMP

-399 YVGQITPTFRALYL
+399 YVGQITPSFRALYL
-413 SPYSYNTDPTFY
+413 WPYSGNTDPTVY
-425 ETVTNRLV
+425 ERVTNRLV
-433 ESKTVGND
+433 ESKAVGND

-454 AVQKVDLNFK
+454 AAQKVDLSFE
-464 YPQYYNEQKNDTIAT
+464 YPKIYNSKNDTIAT
-479 ALACHGVNIDSHTT
+479 TLACHGVNIDRHAT

-498 EKNFAYNINNN
+498 EKNFAYDLNNN
-509 PLDFDKIATIRF
+509 PLDFDKIAKIRF
-521 IVPCRYFKYGDS
+521 IVPCRYFKNGDS

-544 AIQHREYCPNSSS
+544 AIQHRKYCGNYYTGIHTQ
-557 NRKLVKADTI
+557 LVNADTI
-567 FCLLPGLEDSYAWFA
+567 VCLLPGLEDSYAWFA
-582 KKRNAS
+582 KAQNAS
-588 RPTNEAII
+588 RPTNEATI
-596 PIEFDNNRYA
+596 PIAFDNNRNA

-624 GVQLV
+624 GVQLA
-629 FADNRQREFI
+629 FADNSLNEFI
-639 YQREFVLTV
+639 YNRACILTV
-648 APTCEGGTLH
+648 APTCEGGS
-658 NEAYFVKNTYPIE
+658 EEKQAYFVNNTYSIE

-676 YEIKYRQVK
+676 YEIKYRQLK

-690 PDSVSCWPGFSS
+690 PDSVYCLPGSYALLS
-702 IYRTRLTYGVC
+702 TQLTYGEC
-713 QNYYISTDTHLW
+713 QKYYISTDSHLW
-725 LAIGYP
+725 VGVGYP
-731 SKIIYDYNVQP
+731 SKVIYDYNVQP

-787 KESPSVYCE
+787 KESPSVYCD

-819 VTYQDSAT
+819 VTYQDSTT
-827 GDKKTIS
+827 GDKKTIN

-863 NASPSNVTVMRRY
+863 NASPSNVTVVRRY

>member
-22 AQAQGKRIST
+22 AQSKYRST

-46 PLNSSDFPKF
+46 PLNSSDFPIF
-56 DIYFSNSPE
+56 DVYFSNSPE

-71 YVAKALDWSREPQL
+71 YVAKALDWSRDPQL
-85 SNGKIGK
+85 SNGKVVK
-92 YQLRYNT
+92 CHLWNSPR
-99 PKRGYYRNDE
+99 RGYYSNDE
-109 NDDYGVWAYDFMVSV
+109 NDDYGVWAYDFWP
-124 SGSIR
+124 SIR
-129 DLNLN
+129 DLRLTE
-134 FGDRLYYRF
+134 GDRLYYRF

-158 EDTEDSYPTV
+158 EYTEDSYPTV

-201 TAISDWLRSSVN
+201 TAISDWLRRSVN
-213 IVEFSQYSN
+213 IVEFSQYSK

-290 NAQSIGT
+290 NARSIGS

-322 DLDNG
+322 DLSFG

-413 SPYSYNTDPTFY
+413 WPYSNNTDPTFY

-433 ESKTVGND
+433 ESKAVGND
-441 LVLTSLVNNVEGK
+441 LVVTSLVNNVEGK
-454 AVQKVDLNFK
+454 ATQKVDLCFK
-464 YPQYYNEQKNDTIAT
+464 YPQYYNKQKNDTIAT
-479 ALACHGVNIDSHTT
+479 TLACHGVNIDSHTT

-498 EKNFAYNINNN
+498 EKNFAYDLNNN
-509 PLDFDKIATIRF
+509 SLDFDKIATIRF
-521 IVPCRYFKYGDS
+521 IVPCRYFENGDS

-544 AIQHREYCPNSSS
+544 AIQHRRFGCNSHYVTG
-557 NRKLVKADTI
+557 KQTQLVKADTI
-567 FCLLPGLEDSYAWFA
+567 FCLLPGLEDSYAWYA
-582 KKRNAS
+582 KTKNAS

-596 PIEFDNNRYA
+596 PIAFDNNRNA
-606 EIYPNLPGFSIK
+606 EIYPNVPGFSIK
-618 RMWDID
+618 RMLDID

-629 FADNRQREFI
+629 FADNSLEGFI

-702 IYRTRLTYGVC
+702 IYSTRLTYGVC

-731 SKIIYDYNVQP
+731 SKVIYDYNVQP

-763 NGKPLPNGK
+763 NGEPLPDGE
-772 ALEKDFEISY
+772 LIEKDFEISY

-787 KESPSVYCE
+787 KESPSVWCK
-796 LSDFFYKSVPLP
+796 LSDLLYESVPLA

-819 VTYQDSAT
+819 VTYQDSTT
-827 GDKKTIS
+827 GDKKTIN

-848 LTVELNPVANAIDNV
+848 LTVELNPIANAIDNV
-863 NASPSNVTVMRRY
+863 NASPSNVTVVRRY

-883 TMPQRGVNLLKMSD
+883 TMPQRGVNLLQMSD

>member
-22 AQAQGKRIST
+22 AQAQGKSFRGT

-46 PLNSSDFPKF
+46 PLKSSDFPEF
-56 DIYFSNSPE
+56 NIYFSNSPE

-71 YVAKALDWSREPQL
+71 YVAKGRDWSSEPQL
-85 SNGKIGK
+85 NNGKVVK
-92 YQLRYNT
+92 SSSSFPRS
-99 PKRGYYRNDE
+99 GYYRNDE
-109 NDDYGVWAYDFMVSV
+109 NNDYGVWAYDIRP
-124 SGSIR
+124 SIR

-143 YSPQFIN
+143 YSPHFIN

-158 EDTEDSYPTV
+158 EDSEYSYPTV

-178 VKFTPPV
+178 VKFTTPI
-185 DLDGKAI
+185 DLDGKAVK
-192 DAFFAPNRN
+192 AYLAPNRN
-201 TAISDWLRSSVN
+201 TARSHVLYSVN
-213 IVEFSQYSN
+213 MIKMPEYSDF
-222 SNGYLLFAQP
+222 GYMLFAQP
-232 GTKIEYAIEPQ
+232 GTKIEYAIEPDR
-243 GRPELAMR
+243 RPELAMR

-290 NAQSIGT
+290 NAKDIGS
-297 FYYELYPGTCFR
+297 FYYESYPGTCTM
-309 GYGCFN
+309 GYGCLN
-315 RNVGKPG
+315 MNIGSPSPG

-347 ETDDPDFVMP
+347 ETDYPDFVMP

-413 SPYSYNTDPTFY
+413 WPYSGNTDPTFY

-454 AVQKVDLNFK
+454 ATQKVDLYFR
-464 YPQYYNEQKNDTIAT
+464 YPQYYDDQKNDTIAT
-479 ALACHGVNIDSHTT
+479 TLACHGVNIDNHAT

-498 EKNFAYNINNN
+498 EKNFAYDLNNN

-544 AIQHREYCPNSSS
+544 AIQHRDFCPNSSS

-567 FCLLPGLEDSYAWFA
+567 VCLLPGLEDSYAWFA
-582 KKRNAS
+582 KERNAS

-606 EIYPNLPGFSIK
+606 EIYPNVPGFSIK
-618 RMWDID
+618 RMLDID

-629 FADNRQREFI
+629 FADNSLEGFI

-702 IYRTRLTYGVC
+702 IYSTRLTYGVC
-713 QNYYISTDTHLW
+713 QKYYISTDTHLW

-731 SKIIYDYNVQP
+731 SKVIYDYNVQP

-819 VTYQDSAT
+819 VTYQDSTT
-827 GDKKTIS
+827 GDKKTIN

-883 TMPQRGVNLLKMSD
+883 TMPQRGVNLLQMSD

>member
-22 AQAQGKRIST
+22 AQAQGKSFCGT
-32 IRVIIAGPACSETS
+32 IRVIIAGPACSETP
-46 PLNSSDFPKF
+46 PLKSSDFPEF
-56 DIYFSNSPE
+56 NIYFSNSPE

-71 YVAKALDWSREPQL
+71 YVAKGRDWSSEPQL
-85 SNGKIGK
+85 NNGKVVK
-92 YQLRYNT
+92 SSSSFPRS
-99 PKRGYYRNDE
+99 GYYRNDE
-109 NDDYGVWAYDFMVSV
+109 NDDYGVWAY
-124 SGSIR
+124 GTTLPIR

-158 EDTEDSYPTV
+158 EDSEYSYPTV

-185 DLDGKAI
+185 DPEGKAVR
-192 DAFFAPNRN
+192 AYLAPNRN
-201 TAISDWLRSSVN
+201 TARSSTYYSVN
-213 IVEFSQYSN
+213 MVKLFNNYN
-222 SNGYLLFAQP
+222 PNGAILFAQP
-232 GTKIEYAIEPQ
+232 GTKIEYAIEPLS
-243 GRPELAMR
+243 RPELAMR

-261 IQTIETDYRNAVKC
+261 IQTIETDYRKAVKC

-280 DSKGKRCNVT
+280 DSKGKRCNVMS
-290 NAQSIGT
+290 AQSIGS
-297 FYYELYPGTCFR
+297 FYYESYPGTCFR
-309 GYGCFN
+309 GYGCLN
-315 RNVGKPG
+315 KNTGKPG

-340 QLWYPTV
+340 QLQNPTV

-357 YNTSTNYLMAKLYVA
+357 YNSSTGFLMTKLYVA

-388 KVTTTLKNAAK
+388 KVTITLKNAAK
-399 YVGQITPTFRALYL
+399 YAGQITTTFRALYL

-479 ALACHGVNIDSHTT
+479 ALACHGVNIDNHAT

-498 EKNFAYNINNN
+498 EKNFAYDLNNN

-521 IVPCRYFKYGDS
+521 IVPCRYFVNGNS
-533 LFVTNNKGLDI
+533 LVLTNNKELEI
-544 AIQHREYCPNSSS
+544 AIKHRDYCN
-557 NRKLVKADTI
+557 NYYTGKLTQLVNADTI
-567 FCLLPGLEDSYAWFA
+567 VCLLPGLEDSYAWFA

-606 EIYPNLPGFSIK
+606 EIYPHLPGFSIK
-618 RMWDID
+618 RMLDID

-648 APTCEGGTLH
+648 APTCEGGT
-658 NEAYFVKNTYPIE
+658 EEKQAYIVKNIYPIE

-676 YEIKYRQVK
+676 YEIKYRQLK

-690 PDSVSCWPGFSS
+690 PDSVYCYPGYISFNSH
-702 IYRTRLTYGVC
+702 LTYGAC
-713 QNYYISTDTHLW
+713 QKYYISTDSHLW
-725 LAIGYP
+725 FGVGYP

-742 SENDIMVYPNFNKMF
+742 SENDIMVYPNLNKMF

-763 NGKPLPNGK
+763 NGEPLPDGE
-772 ALEKDFEISY
+772 LIEKDFEISY

-787 KESPSVYCE
+787 KESPSVWCK
-796 LSDFFYKSVPLP
+796 LSDLLYESVPLA

-819 VTYQDSAT
+819 VTYQDSTT
-827 GDKKTIS
+827 GDKKTIN
-834 IPLNNFKFEVKDAP
+834 IPLNNFKFEVKEAP
-848 LTVELNPVANAIDNV
+848 LTVELNPVANAINNV
-863 NASPSNVTVMRRY
+863 NASPSNATVVRRY

-883 TMPQRGVNLLKMSD
+883 SMPQRGVNLLKMSD

>member
-22 AQAQGKRIST
+22 AQAQGKFFRGT
-32 IRVIIAGPACSETS
+32 FRVIIAGPACSETF
-46 PLNSSDFPKF
+46 PLNSPGLPRF
-56 DIYFSNSPE
+56 DVYFSNSPE

-71 YVAKALDWSREPQL
+71 YVAKALDWSSEPQL
-85 SNGKIGK
+85 NNGKVVKSSSGF
-92 YQLRYNT
+92 
-99 PKRGYYRNDE
+99 PGSGYYCNDE
-109 NDDYGVWAYDFMVSV
+109 NDDYGVWAYDFYT
-124 SGSIR
+124 SISTLR
-129 DLNLN
+129 LTE
-134 FGDRLYYRF
+134 GDRLYYRF

-158 EDTEDSYPTV
+158 ENSEATYHTV
-168 RIDDLLRCKC
+168 RIDDLLRCKS
-178 VKFTPPV
+178 VKFTRPI
-185 DLDGKAI
+185 DIDGKVINAYL
-192 DAFFAPNRN
+192 APNRN
-201 TAISDWLRSSVN
+201 TAKSNWSKSVN
-213 IVEFSQYSN
+213 MAEMSEN
-222 SNGYLLFAQP
+222 SNPNGFILFAQP
-232 GTKIEYAIEPQ
+232 GTKIEYAIEPLS
-243 GRPELAMR
+243 RPELAMR

-261 IQTIETDYRNAVKC
+261 IQTIETDYRKAVKC

-290 NAQSIGT
+290 SAQSIGS
-297 FYYELYPGTCFR
+297 FYYESYPGTCAK
-309 GYGCFN
+309 GYGCLN
-315 RNVGKPG
+315 MNTGKPG

-340 QLWYPTV
+340 QLENPTV

-357 YNTSTNYLMAKLYVA
+357 YNSSTGFLMTKLYVA

-388 KVTTTLKNAAK
+388 KVTITLKNAAK
-399 YVGQITPTFRALYL
+399 YVGQITTTFRALYL

-454 AVQKVDLNFK
+454 ATQKVDLNFK

-479 ALACHGVNIDSHTT
+479 ALSCHGVNIDNHAT

-498 EKNFAYNINNN
+498 EKNFAYDLNNN

-521 IVPCRYFKYGDS
+521 IVPCRYFVNGNS
-533 LFVTNNKGLDI
+533 LVLTNNKELEI
-544 AIQHREYCPNSSS
+544 AIKHRDYCN
-557 NRKLVKADTI
+557 NYYTGKLTQLVNADTI
-567 FCLLPGLEDSYAWFA
+567 VCLLPGLEDSYAWFA

-618 RMWDID
+618 RMRDID

-629 FADNRQREFI
+629 FADNRQGEFI
-639 YQREFVLTV
+639 YQRECILTE
-648 APTCEGGTLH
+648 APTCEGGT
-658 NEAYFVKNTYPIE
+658 EEKQAYIVKNIYPIE

-676 YEIKYRQVK
+676 YEIKYRQLK

-690 PDSVSCWPGFSS
+690 PDSVYCYPGYISFNSH
-702 IYRTRLTYGVC
+702 LTYGAC
-713 QNYYISTDTHLW
+713 QKYYISTDSHLW
-725 LAIGYP
+725 FGVGYP

-742 SENDIMVYPNFNKMF
+742 SENDIMVYPNLNKMF

-763 NGKPLPNGK
+763 NGEPLPDGE
-772 ALEKDFEISY
+772 LIEKDFEISY

-787 KESPSVYCE
+787 KESPSVWCK
-796 LSDFFYKSVPLP
+796 LSDLLYESVPLA

-819 VTYQDSAT
+819 VTYQDSTT
-827 GDKKTIS
+827 GDKKTIN

-863 NASPSNVTVMRRY
+863 NASPSNVTVVRRY

-883 TMPQRGVNLLKMSD
+883 SVPQRGVNLLQMSD

>member
-1 MKHFSLLNLFLVFAL
+1 MKHFSLLNLFLLFAL

-22 AQAQGKRIST
+22 AQASDKHIPN
-32 IRVIIAGPACSETS
+32 IHLIIAGPAYSKTYS
-46 PLNSSDFPKF
+46 LKWSDFPIF
-56 DIYFSNSPE
+56 DVYFSNSPD

-71 YVAKALDWSREPQL
+71 YVAKGRDWSNEPQL
-85 SNGKIGK
+85 SNGQVVK
-92 YQLRYNT
+92 YRANFPRT
-99 PKRGYYRNDE
+99 GFYRKDE
-109 NDDYGVWAYDFMVSV
+109 NDKYGVWAYSFET
-124 SGSIR
+124 SISTLH
-129 DLNLN
+129 LNE
-134 FGDRLYYRF
+134 GDRLYYRF

-158 EDTEDSYPTV
+158 EASENSDPIV

-185 DLDGKAI
+185 DLDGKVVKAYL
-192 DAFFAPNRN
+192 APNRN
-201 TAISDWLRSSVN
+201 TASSGVYHSVN
-213 IVEFSQYSN
+213 MVELFNNYN
-222 SNGYLLFAQP
+222 PNGAILFAQP

-275 HLYVN
+275 HLYVK

-290 NAQSIGT
+290 SAQSIGS
-297 FYYELYPGTCFR
+297 FYYESYPGTCAK
-309 GYGCFN
+309 GYGCLN
-315 RNVGKPG
+315 KNIGKPG

-340 QLWYPTV
+340 QLQNPTV

-357 YNTSTNYLMAKLYVA
+357 YNSSTGFLMTKLYVA

-388 KVTTTLKNAAK
+388 KVTITLKNAAK
-399 YVGQITPTFRALYL
+399 YAGQITTTFRALYL

-454 AVQKVDLNFK
+454 ATQKVDLCFK
-464 YPQYYNEQKNDTIAT
+464 YPQYYDDQKNDTIAT
-479 ALACHGVNIDSHTT
+479 TLACHGVNIDSHTT

-498 EKNFAYNINNN
+498 EKNFAYDLNNN

-521 IVPCRYFKYGDS
+521 IVPCRYFKNGNS
-533 LFVTNNKGLDI
+533 LVLTNNKELEI
-544 AIQHREYCPNSSS
+544 AIKHRDYCN
-557 NRKLVKADTI
+557 NNYTGKLTQLVNADTI
-567 FCLLPGLEDSYAWFA
+567 VCLLPGLEDSYAWFA

-629 FADNRQREFI
+629 FADNRQGEFI
-639 YQREFVLTV
+639 YQRECILTE
-648 APTCEGGTLH
+648 APTCEGGT
-658 NEAYFVKNTYPIE
+658 EEKQAYIVKNIYPIE

-676 YEIKYRQVK
+676 YEIKYRQLK

-690 PDSVSCWPGFSS
+690 PDSVYCYPGYISFNSH
-702 IYRTRLTYGVC
+702 LTYGAC
-713 QNYYISTDTHLW
+713 QKYYISTDSHLW
-725 LAIGYP
+725 FGVGYP

-742 SENDIMVYPNFNKMF
+742 SENDIMVYPNLNKMF

-763 NGKPLPNGK
+763 NGEPLPDGE
-772 ALEKDFEISY
+772 LIEKDFEISY

-787 KESPSVYCE
+787 KESPSVWCK
-796 LSDFFYKSVPLP
+796 LSNLLYESVPLA

-819 VTYQDSAT
+819 VTYQDSTT
-827 GDKKTIS
+827 GDKKTIN

-848 LTVELNPVANAIDNV
+848 LTVELNPVANAINNV

-883 TMPQRGVNLLKMSD
+883 TMPQRGVNLLQMSD

>member
-22 AQAQGKRIST
+22 AKTKAQGKSFRGT

-46 PLNSSDFPKF
+46 PLSSFDFPKLN
-56 DIYFSNSPE
+56 IYFSNSPE

-71 YVAKALDWSREPQL
+71 YVAKALDWSSEPQL
-85 SNGKIGK
+85 SNGKVVK
-92 YQLRYNT
+92 CQLWNS
-99 PKRGYYRNDE
+99 PQWGYYRNDE
-109 NDDYGVWAYDFMVSV
+109 NDDYGVWAYDFRP
-124 SGSIR
+124 SIR

-134 FGDRLYYRF
+134 VGDRLYYRF
-143 YSPQFIN
+143 YSPHFIN

-158 EDTEDSYPTV
+158 EDTEDPYPTV

-185 DLDGKAI
+185 DIDGKAI

-201 TAISDWLRSSVN
+201 TAISDWLRRSVN
-213 IVEFSQYSN
+213 IVEFSQNSN

-232 GTKIEYAIEPQ
+232 GTKIEYAIEPKD
-243 GRPELAMR
+243 RPELAMR

-290 NAQSIGT
+290 NARSIGS

-357 YNTSTNYLMAKLYVA
+357 YNTSTNYLMTKLYVA

-413 SPYSYNTDPTFY
+413 WPYSNNTDPTFY
-425 ETVTNRLV
+425 ETVTNRVV
-433 ESKTVGND
+433 ESKAVGND

-454 AVQKVDLNFK
+454 AAQKVDLSFE
-464 YPQYYNEQKNDTIAT
+464 YPKIYNSKNDTVAT
-479 ALACHGVNIDSHTT
+479 TLACHGVNIDSHAT

-498 EKNFAYNINNN
+498 EKNFAYDLNNN
-509 PLDFDKIATIRF
+509 PLDFDKIAKIRF
-521 IVPCRYFKYGDS
+521 IVPCRYFKNGDS

-544 AIQHREYCPNSSS
+544 AIQHRKYCGNYSTGIHTQ
-557 NRKLVKADTI
+557 LVNADTI
-567 FCLLPGLEDSYAWFA
+567 VCLLPGLEDSYAWFA
-582 KKRNAS
+582 KAQNAS
-588 RPTNEAII
+588 RPTNEATI
-596 PIEFDNNRYA
+596 PIAFDNNRNA

-624 GVQLV
+624 GVQLA
-629 FADNRQREFI
+629 FADNSLNEFI
-639 YQREFVLTV
+639 YNRACILTV
-648 APTCEGGTLH
+648 APTCEGGS
-658 NEAYFVKNTYPIE
+658 EEKQAYFVNNTYPIE
-671 EGKND
+671 EDKND
-676 YEIKYRQVK
+676 YEIKYRQLK
-685 FNTAQ
+685 FSTAQ
-690 PDSVSCWPGFSS
+690 PDSVYCLPGSYALLS
-702 IYRTRLTYGVC
+702 TQLTYGEC
-713 QNYYISTDTHLW
+713 QKYYISTDSHLW
-725 LAIGYP
+725 VGVGYP
-731 SKIIYDYNVQP
+731 SKVIYDYNVQP
-742 SENDIMVYPNFNKMF
+742 SENDIMIYPNFNKMF

-787 KESPSVYCE
+787 KESPSVWCK
-796 LSDFFYKSVPLP
+796 LSDLLYESVPLA

-819 VTYQDSAT
+819 VTYQDSTT
-827 GDKKTIS
+827 GDKKTIN
-834 IPLNNFKFEVKDAP
+834 IPLNNLKFEVKDAP

-863 NASPSNVTVMRRY
+863 NASPSNVTVVRRY

-883 TMPQRGVNLLKMSD
+883 SVPQRGVNLLQMSD

>member
-22 AQAQGKRIST
+22 AQASGRIFT
-32 IRVIIAGPACSETS
+32 YIRVIIAGPAYSEMS
-46 PLNSSDFPKF
+46 PLNSSDLPKF
-56 DIYFSNSPE
+56 NVYFSNSPE

-71 YVAKALDWSREPQL
+71 YVAKALDWSSEPQL
-85 SNGKIGK
+85 SNGKIV
-92 YQLRYNT
+92 
-99 PKRGYYRNDE
+99 KRQIWNSPQKGYYRNDE
-109 NDDYGVWAYDFMVSV
+109 NDDYGVWAYDFSP
-124 SGSIR
+124 SIM
-129 DLNLN
+129 DLRLTE
-134 FGDRLYYRF
+134 GDRLYYRF

-158 EDTEDSYPTV
+158 EASEDSRSTV

-178 VKFTPPV
+178 VKITPPV

-192 DAFFAPNRN
+192 DAIFAPNRN
-201 TAISDWLRSSVN
+201 TAISDWYKSVN
-213 IVEFSQYSN
+213 MVEFSQFSN

-232 GTKIEYAIEPQ
+232 GTKIEYAIEPK

-399 YVGQITPTFRALYL
+399 YVGQITPSFRALYL
-413 SPYSYNTDPTFY
+413 WPYSSNTDPTVY
-425 ETVTNRLV
+425 ERVTNRLV

-454 AVQKVDLNFK
+454 AAQKVDLSFE
-464 YPQYYNEQKNDTIAT
+464 YPKIYNSKNDTVAT
-479 ALACHGVNIDSHTT
+479 TLACHGVNIDSHAT

-498 EKNFAYNINNN
+498 EKNFAYDLNNN
-509 PLDFDKIATIRF
+509 PLDFDKIAKIRF
-521 IVPCRYFKYGDS
+521 IVPCRYFKNGDS

-544 AIQHREYCPNSSS
+544 AIQHRKYCGNYYTGIHTQ
-557 NRKLVKADTI
+557 LVNADTI
-567 FCLLPGLEDSYAWFA
+567 VCLLPGLEDSYAWFA
-582 KKRNAS
+582 KAQNAS
-588 RPTNEAII
+588 RPTNEATI
-596 PIEFDNNRYA
+596 PITFDNNRNA

-624 GVQLV
+624 GVQLA
-629 FADNRQREFI
+629 FADNSLNEFI
-639 YQREFVLTV
+639 YNRACILTV
-648 APTCEGGTLH
+648 APTCEGGT
-658 NEAYFVKNTYPIE
+658 EEKQAYFVNNTYPIE

-676 YEIKYRQVK
+676 YEIKYRQLK

-690 PDSVSCWPGFSS
+690 PDSVYCLPGSYALLS
-702 IYRTRLTYGVC
+702 TQLTYGEC
-713 QNYYISTDTHLW
+713 QKYYISTDSHLW
-725 LAIGYP
+725 VGVGYP
-731 SKIIYDYNVQP
+731 SKVIYDYNVQP

-819 VTYQDSAT
+819 VTYQDSTT
-827 GDKKTIS
+827 GDKKTIN
-834 IPLNNFKFEVKDAP
+834 IPLNNLKFEVKDAP
-848 LTVELNPVANAIDNV
+848 VTVELNPIANAIDNV
-863 NASPSNVTVMRRY
+863 NASPSNATVVRRY

-883 TMPQRGVNLLKMSD
+883 TMPQRGVNLLQMSD

>member
-334 PGKLGY
+334 PGNLGY

-521 IVPCRYFKYGDS
+521 IVPCRYFKNGDS

-544 AIQHREYCPNSSS
+544 AIQHRKYCPNSSS

-567 FCLLPGLEDSYAWFA
+567 VCLLSDLEDSYAWFA
-582 KKRNAS
+582 KTKNAS

-596 PIEFDNNRYA
+596 PIEFNNNRYA
-606 EIYPNLPGFSIK
+606 EIYPNVPGFSIK
-618 RMWDID
+618 RMLDID
-624 GVQLV
+624 SVQLV
-629 FADNRQREFI
+629 FADNSLEGFI

-702 IYRTRLTYGVC
+702 IYSTRLTYGVC

-731 SKIIYDYNVQP
+731 SKVIYDYNVQP

-763 NGKPLPNGK
+763 NGKPLPEGK

-819 VTYQDSAT
+819 VTYQDSTT
-827 GDKKTIS
+827 GDKKTIN
-834 IPLNNFKFEVKDAP
+834 IPLNNLKFEVKDAP
-848 LTVELNPVANAIDNV
+848 VTVELNPIANAIDNV
-863 NASPSNVTVMRRY
+863 NASPSNATVVRRY

-883 TMPQRGVNLLKMSD
+883 TMPQRGVNLLQMSD